1 MGEPHEVLLCMQ
13 GKRDGALQQLA
24 VFEGMGADGTRVAHL
39 RSTDLGRAHAA
50 PVPPRARTSGVEDRR
65 PRTSPSLPTGT
76 TASPREETDKAAKG
90 ASAPAASRPESTQS
104 RRVLFASRLP
114 LLTVKAGS
122 FQTRKVTSIH
132 KDMG

>member
-13 GKRDGALQQLA
+13 GKRDGPFQQLA

-39 RSTDLGRAHAA
+39 RSTDLGRAHAS

-90 ASAPAASRPESTQS
+90 ASAPVASRPESTQS
-104 RRVLFASRLP
+104 RLGSRVASCGKTNRR
-114 LLTVKAGS
+114 AAQS
-122 FQTRKVTSIH
+122 TSPARN
-132 KDMG
+132 GRTPR